1 MIQLVRDQCD
11 LRKQKNGKYPLLGW
25 DKLKYFTKKNT
36 IHLWMRERIRL
47 KLNKAILEKEK
58 KSNESKSVGDTQA
71 VC

>member
-1 MIQLVRDQCD
+1 
-11 LRKQKNGKYPLLGW
+11 
-25 DKLKYFTKKNT
+25 
-36 IHLWMRERIRL
+36 MRERIRL